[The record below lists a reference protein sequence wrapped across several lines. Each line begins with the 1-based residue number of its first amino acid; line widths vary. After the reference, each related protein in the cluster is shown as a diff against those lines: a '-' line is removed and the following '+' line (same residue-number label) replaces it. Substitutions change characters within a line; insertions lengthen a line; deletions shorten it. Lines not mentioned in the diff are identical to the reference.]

1 MKQERRP
8 TRISDR
14 QNATMM
20 LVGDVKDRTAIL
32 IDDLADTSNTI
43 VRAAN
48 LLKREGATTIYAL
61 LTHGILSGDAIE
73 RINASALDKV
83 VVTNTVPQEEHL
95 SQCPK
100 LEVLEVGSIFAE
112 ASRLSSFHGR
122 WLTGASR
129 RSEESIMG
137 KASVLY
143 SSNTTDDHPQPSSC
157 DKSRNPTFCS
167 CSCIWFSLA
176 QEFLVRS
183 SIIRKH
189 VPLDQVLGE
198 EGTEIDLQGGWFFF
212 RFFGLAWV

>member
-1 MKQERRP
+1 
-8 TRISDR
+8 
-14 QNATMM
+14 M

-73 RINASALDKV
+73 KINASALDKV

-112 ASRLSSFHGR
+112 VS
-122 WLTGASR
+122 
-129 RSEESIMG
+129 ESIDQNMVANDIRRQSEG
-137 KASVLY
+137 CITERVSAPC
-143 SSNTTDDHPQPSSC
+143 SSSMTD
-157 DKSRNPTFCS
+157 
-167 CSCIWFSLA
+167 
-176 QEFLVRS
+176 LVRKT
-183 SIIRKH
+183 IGFH
-189 VPLDQVLGE
+189 
-198 EGTEIDLQGGWFFF
+198 T
-212 RFFGLAWV
+212 